1 MRQVLTVEQVATLL
15 QIHPESVRKLARA
28 GRLKGSKLGTAGWRF
43 SETQVQDFLDQQ
55 TVNREEPAS

>member
-28 GRLKGSKLGTAGWRF
+28 GRLRGSKLGTSGWRF
-43 SETQVQDFLDQQ
+43 TEDQIQAYLETQIPKG
-55 TVNREEPAS
+55 EPTQ